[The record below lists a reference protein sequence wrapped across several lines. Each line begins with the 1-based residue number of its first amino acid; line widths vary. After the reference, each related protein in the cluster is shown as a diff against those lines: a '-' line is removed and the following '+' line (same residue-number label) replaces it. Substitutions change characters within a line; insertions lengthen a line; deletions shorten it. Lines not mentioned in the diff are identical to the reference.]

1 MTSDVGAFV
10 RGSGGQHRSR
20 RRWLGPVL
28 AVAVLVVAGLLTL
41 QPPDTGEPYDPES
54 TGATGLR
61 GLVDVLRELDVAVTV
76 TSDIEE
82 AATADTVLVRPAQ
95 WPPEAVYD
103 LARQGPRVVAQVPP
117 SQEAVP
123 SPLGVGG
130 IGLVDLEPE
139 CELLA
144 EVGTLRTS
152 QWPGYQAEVG
162 TDVAEQCIVRDGG
175 AWLHRVPLGAGELVS
190 LSTMAPL
197 VNERLVDSDAG
208 VAGVRL
214 LAPTGREAVVV
225 LTTPPGTP
233 SPTLFDLVDRRWF
246 DAAWL
251 TLAVLGALALARG
264 RRLGRPVDEQLPVR
278 VPSGELA
285 RAIGDLR
292 HRAGHDA
299 RAARELRQR
308 TLAHCR
314 RRLGLPAPTDAQ
326 TTLDELRAHGIAV
339 PPGVAAAVTGPL
351 PQDPEGLVAIA
362 RGLAE
367 LRTMLQAGTT
377 ASDDATAPPTTTRT
391 TQPGRQAP

>member
-1 MTSDVGAFV
+1 MSGDVAVFV
-10 RGSGGQHRSR
+10 RGTGGEQRSR

-61 GLVDVLRELDVAVTV
+61 GLVDVLRELGVSVTV
-76 TSDIEE
+76 TDDIDA
-82 AATADTVLVRPAQ
+82 AATADTVLVPPSE
-95 WPPEAVYD
+95 WPLEAIRD

-117 SQEAVP
+117 SRDAIP

-130 IGLVDLEPE
+130 IGLVDLEPD
-139 CELLA
+139 CQLLA
-144 EVGTLRTS
+144 DVRTLRTS
-152 QWPGYQAEVG
+152 QWPGYQPEAGTEVL
-162 TDVAEQCIVRDGG
+162 EQCIERDGA
-175 AWLHRVPLGAGELVS
+175 AWLNRVPLGAGELVS

-208 VAGVRL
+208 LAAVRL
-214 LAPTGREAVVV
+214 LAPTGHEAVAV
-225 LTTPPGTP
+225 LTAPPGTP
-233 SPTLFDLVDRRWF
+233 PPTLFDLVDRRWF

-299 RAARELRQR
+299 RAARELRAR

-314 RRLGLPAPTDAQ
+314 RRLGLPRSTDAQ

-339 PPGVAAAVTGPL
+339 PPGVADALTGPL
-351 PQDPEGLVAIA
+351 PDDPEGLVATA

-367 LRTMLQAGTT
+367 LRVLLQRGTAG
-377 ASDDATAPPTTTRT
+377 SDEPAGPPTTTST
-391 TQPGRQAP
+391 TEPGRQAP